1 VSGETDPAIARFA
14 AINLVRI
21 GGIACVVV
29 GMLIASG
36 RILPG
41 VPVPIAYAA
50 LAVGLFGA
58 LVAPALLVRKW
69 RTPK

>member
-1 VSGETDPAIARFA
+1 VSETDPAIARFA

-21 GGIACVVV
+21 GGVACVIL
-29 GMLIASG
+29 GMLMAAR
-36 RILPG
+36 RILAG
-41 VPVPIAYAA
+41 VPMPVAYAV

-58 LVAPALLVRKW
+58 LVAPTLLVRKW

>member
-1 VSGETDPAIARFA
+1 VSETDPAAARFA

-21 GGIACVVV
+21 GGVACVIV
-29 GMLIASG
+29 GMLIASK
-36 RILPG
+36 RILAGLPM
-41 VPVPIAYAA
+41 PVAYVV

-58 LVAPALLVRKW
+58 LIAPALLVRKW

>member
-1 VSGETDPAIARFA
+1 VSETDPAIARFA

-21 GGIACVVV
+21 GGVACVIL

-36 RILPG
+36 RILAGMP
-41 VPVPIAYAA
+41 VPVAYAI

-58 LVAPALLVRKW
+58 LVAPALLIRKW